1 MCDSKINILRA
12 LFPLILGMSDL
23 CVINIVVTKQIL
35 VITDNNDVVTNSL
48 SPHHIILNNNN
59 TFDPDTNTAIINAD
73 VLTLISHLTQS

>member
-1 MCDSKINILRA
+1 
-12 LFPLILGMSDL
+12 MSDL
-23 CVINIVVTKQIL
+23 FVINIVVTKQIL

-48 SPHHIILNNNN
+48 SSAHHIILNNNN

>member
-1 MCDSKINILRA
+1 
-12 LFPLILGMSDL
+12 MSDL

-48 SPHHIILNNNN
+48 SAHHIILNNNN